1 MHPENELFDAACEVL
16 EATRRLDAA
25 AADRGCERALPATLG
40 CLSSAL
46 GSLANA
52 CTEVRTH
59 AGPPHQ
65 VALGEPLS
73 ELGHTLKRAARL
85 AEAARSSWVLPP

>member
-1 MHPENELFDAACEVL
+1 MDPENELFDAACQVL
-16 EATRRLDAA
+16 EATRRLNAA
-25 AADRGCERALPATLG
+25 ACDDRCERALPATLG

-46 GSLANA
+46 GSLANVCA
-52 CTEVRTH
+52 DVRTH
-59 AGPPHQ
+59 AGRPDQ
-65 VALGEPLS
+65 VPLS